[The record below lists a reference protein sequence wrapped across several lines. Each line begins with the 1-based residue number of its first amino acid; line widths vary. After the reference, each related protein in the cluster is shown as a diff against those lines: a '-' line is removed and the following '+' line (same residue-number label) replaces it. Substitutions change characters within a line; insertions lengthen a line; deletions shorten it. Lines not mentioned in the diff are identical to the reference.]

1 MSATALGRT
10 ETVSE
15 AFDGYAL
22 PGRYLHAPGGG
33 APVRLLALH
42 GARSDLRRL
51 DPWLL
56 PLRARGVGSLACSL
70 SGHGGGSPIGLADTS
85 LARNLG
91 EALRFAARLPSGPA
105 VLMGHSLGGALAMKV
120 AEAHEATVHTLVLG
134 GPALYPEAAY
144 AAPRFGPPFTEA
156 ISVPFGFLDS
166 GSLAFLRRF
175 RGRVLLVVGEHD
187 GLPAAWHGG
196 RAGRSAGT
204 VALALPDGR
213 TRQVYSPIPAEAIEA
228 IEDAA
233 GPRCQKIVLE
243 GCDHLVSAHLRAH
256 PAVAGRLADL
266 VCEAVAAGGAPAGRG
281 LRVAVTGCLRQA
293 ALRG

>member
-1 MSATALGRT
+1 MGRT

-15 AFDGYAL
+15 AFGGYVL

-42 GARSDLRRL
+42 GARSDLHKL

-56 PLRARGVGSLACSL
+56 PLQARGVGSLACSL
-70 SGHGGGSPIGLADTS
+70 SGHGGGSSLALGATS

-91 EALRFAARLPSGPA
+91 EALRFAARLAPGPS
-105 VLMGHSLGGALAMKV
+105 VVMGHSLGGALAMKV
-120 AEAHEATVHTLVLG
+120 AEAHEATVRTLVLG

-156 ISVPFGFLDS
+156 ISVPFGFMDS

-175 RGRVLLVVGEHD
+175 RGRVVLVLGEYD
-187 GLPAAWHGG
+187 GLPAARHGG
-196 RAGRSAGT
+196 QPGRSAGT
-204 VALALPDGR
+204 VALRGPDGR
-213 TRQVYSPIPAEAIEA
+213 ERQVYSPIPAEVIAA

-233 GPRCQKIVLE
+233 GPRCQKIVL
-243 GCDHLVSAHLRAH
+243 GGADHLLSAHLRAH
-256 PAVAGRLADL
+256 LAVAARLADML
-266 VCEAVAAGGAPAGRG
+266 CEAVRADGTPPGAGR
-281 LRVAVTGCLRQA
+281 RCRIEAK
-293 ALRG
+293 